1 MTMGGNLRSLLV
13 HLAKQKTKQDQE
25 KITKSSKS
33 HIKPNWKKETKATS
47 KNNETKKETFVKE
60 KTVILTKKYWLTLV
74 VCVGGWGWGW
84 GGGGWKV

>member
-25 KITKSSKS
+25 KITKSSKN
-33 HIKPNWKKETKATS
+33 HIKPNWKKKETKATS

-60 KTVILTKKYWLTLV
+60 RQ
-74 VCVGGWGWGW
+74 
-84 GGGGWKV
+84 